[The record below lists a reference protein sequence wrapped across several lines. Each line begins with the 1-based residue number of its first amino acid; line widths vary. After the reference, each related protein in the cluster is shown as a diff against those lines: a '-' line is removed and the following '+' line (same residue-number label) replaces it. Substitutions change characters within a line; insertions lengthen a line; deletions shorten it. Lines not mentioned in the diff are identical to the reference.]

1 MDDATTKEFA
11 GLLEKREADLQESL
25 RGLREEIASP
35 DAGTGT
41 VRDSVEDGDAR
52 MMASIDLAQVRRLED
67 ELRDVQQARGRLQQG
82 DYGRCE
88 ACDEDIPIERLR
100 ARPEARFCLRHEE
113 EWEKAHPAG
122 APVQA

>member
-1 MDDATTKEFA
+1 MNDASTKEFSD
-11 GLLEKREADLQESL
+11 LLARREADLQESL

-35 DAGTGT
+35 DAGTGA

-52 MMASIDLAQVRRLED
+52 MMASIDLTHVRRLED
-67 ELRDVQQARGRLQQG
+67 ELRDVLQARGRLQQG

-88 ACDEDIPIERLR
+88 ACDEEIPLERLR